1 MRNGNTPMKLTLRRL
16 AFPVPVPVSGTFA
29 PLSAKLTG
37 QVQALRLQ
45 PTAQT
50 RPRPAQTPKESGELN
65 TTSPHL
71 PIHPQPKKQC

>member
-1 MRNGNTPMKLTLRRL
+1 MLS
-16 AFPVPVPVSGTFA
+16 FSVPVSGTFA

-50 RPRPAQTPKESGELN
+50 RPRPAQTPEESGELN
-65 TTSPHL
+65 ATSPHL
-71 PIHPQPKKQC
+71 PIPPREAEC